1 MSDNS
6 TTGQRNYT
14 RADLEAVNDE
24 RARTLIPAMTILAI
38 MMLVGIVGNGLVCYV
53 FCCRLKPGTQNFL
66 IVCLAVLDLLSCI
79 VGMPNEI
86 ADMRF
91 YYIFESVGSCKI
103 MRFINTFCAIGSIFT
118 LVVIA
123 VDRYRKICRPL
134 HGQLQMV
141 HVRLSLIPVFGGALL
156 FGWPAFFMYGLRT
169 TETDIPGLFGQDCST
184 PDNISETVFPLL
196 YNCILFLC
204 FIVLTISIVVIYT
217 LVLRETKRHSRYL
230 KRNSDFNIPSS
241 GFYNSEESYSSGEA
255 NPVDPTPAGPHNSA
269 ETTRP
274 TVQIEPGPVSPVAK
288 ITQTPAVYPQL
299 IKVTAL
305 LESASNEPEM
315 WDSQSQATVTG
326 ALTGCDDT
334 NNTPLYP
341 THSALP
347 STSDDIQLAPNS
359 SPIIKRSSL
368 VSSNGSRKKGS
379 RVVLFSD
386 SQKNSIKIRRRLKSK
401 TTAIAFTV
409 SVVFIISFLPHL
421 CLQVTKFLVKGFDTH
436 LEGSALVAYNLF
448 LRSYFINSVSNPFIY
463 GALNVHFS
471 REVKDL
477 IKKIITKS

>member
-14 RADLEAVNDE
+14 RADLEAVNDA
-24 RARTLIPAMTILAI
+24 RAREQIPVMTILAI

-53 FCCRLKPGTQNFL
+53 FCCRLKTGTQNFL
-66 IVCLAVLDLLSCI
+66 IVCLAVLDLLNCI
-79 VGMPNEI
+79 ICMPTEI
-86 ADMRF
+86 AIIRF
-91 YYIFESVGSCKI
+91 YYILESVGTCKI
-103 MRFINTFCAIGSIFT
+103 MRFMNTFCALGSAFT

-156 FGWPAFFMYGLRT
+156 FSWPALIMYGLQT
-169 TETDIPGLFGQDCST
+169 TKTDIPGLFGQSCLT
-184 PDNISETVFPLL
+184 LDNLRETVFPLL
-196 YNCILFLC
+196 YTFIVFLVC
-204 FIVLTISIVVIYT
+204 IVLTITIVVIYT
-217 LVLRETKRHSRYL
+217 LVLRETKRHSRYI
-230 KRNSDFNIPSS
+230 KKNSDFNIPSS
-241 GFYNSEESYSSGEA
+241 GFYNSEELYSSGEA
-255 NPVDPTPAGPHNSA
+255 NPVDPRPAGPHNSA
-269 ETTRP
+269 ETTGP
-274 TVQIEPGPVSPVAK
+274 TVQIEPGPVSPLAK

-315 WDSQSQATVTG
+315 WDSQSQPTLTG

-334 NNTPLYP
+334 NNTPLYFP
-341 THSALP
+341 HSALP

-359 SPIIKRSSL
+359 SPIIKPSSL
-368 VSSNGSRKKGS
+368 VQG
-379 RVVLFSD
+379 
-386 SQKNSIKIRRRLKSK
+386 NSIKIRRQLKSK
-401 TTAIAFTV
+401 TTVIAFTV
-409 SVVFIISFLPHL
+409 TVVFILSFLPHL
-421 CLQVTKFLVKGFDTH
+421 CLQVTIFLVKGYDSH
-436 LEGSALVAYNLF
+436 LEGSALVAITFF
-448 LRSYFINSVSNPFIY
+448 LRSRFINAISNPFIY